1 MSTLSPYGSLA
12 QSYIPLCIST
22 GMWEKNFKFNGTV
35 ATLLQD
41 KVVMIFKVLCRMSMR
56 LVLQRTVGNFSYLTK
71 KLFFYSQKVQRSNHR
86 KVQPIQSCYLKIHQN
101 KKKYFS
107 MNIILPFDVLTFIP
121 FVKSKMSFYLVRFI
135 LSIDQRFLEI

>member
-1 MSTLSPYGSLA
+1 MIYLKITEWAGFVMTVVTLVFSKVKPYVNSSIWQQEHSP
-12 QSYIPLCIST
+12 QYIPVCIST

-71 KLFFYSQKVQRSNHR
+71 KLFFYSQKVQRLKHR
-86 KVQPIQSCYLKIHQN
+86 KVES
-101 KKKYFS
+101 YFS
-107 MNIILPFDVLTFIP
+107 TNAIMLFENSSKQKMLFFNEYYPTF
-121 FVKSKMSFYLVRFI
+121 
-135 LSIDQRFLEI
+135 